1 MKAHNI
7 KAYRFSI
14 SWARVIPDG
23 DGEVNEKGLAFYD
36 NLINE
41 LIANGIEPMIT
52 LYHWD
57 LPSALQDK
65 GGWLNRDIVKAF
77 GRYAGILA
85 ERFKGRVNKYMTST
99 SRSAR
104 RFWATATASTRLG

>member
-1 MKAHNI
+1 MKQHNI

-23 DGEVNEKGLAFYD
+23 DGEVNEQGLRFYD
-36 NLINE
+36 NLVDE
-41 LIANGIEPMIT
+41 LIASGIEPLIT

-65 GGWLNRDIVKAF
+65 GGWLNREIADVLHVTPVSSPSA
-77 GRYAGILA
+77 
-85 ERFKGRVNKYMTST
+85 
-99 SRSAR
+99 SRD
-104 RFWATATASTRLG
+104 ASETL